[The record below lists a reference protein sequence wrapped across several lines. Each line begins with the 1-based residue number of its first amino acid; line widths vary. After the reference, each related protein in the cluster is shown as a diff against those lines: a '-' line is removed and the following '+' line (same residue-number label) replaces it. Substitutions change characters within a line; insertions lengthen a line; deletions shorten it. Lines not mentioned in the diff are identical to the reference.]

1 MNEVSVRL
9 DIQIDQMR
17 GHLNAFVDA
26 HFERIK
32 KSIDEKVASILTPE
46 FILAEVD
53 RHVSKEVDSFI
64 SSVKEDIRRRVVDE
78 FAKRINL

>member
-17 GHLNAFVDA
+17 GHLNGFVDA

-46 FILAEVD
+46 FILDEVD
-53 RHVSKEVDSFI
+53 RQVSKEVDSFV